1 MRCDWWPTPQRRT
14 LRPARWKPLSRT
26 SEGVCSVG
34 PAPFRT
40 HRAPFPIPRVFAF
53 QAPEWL
59 LVHLDWVLS
68 SCQACPLSLAGKEAL
83 RGRRDGRAGEEGETE
98 ATVFLDDLQVCRGV
112 RGTSGLLATV
122 PFPCVPLRDM
132 QLFKAVAVGRMETD
146 PEAPQNPERWSP
158 PSPQL
163 PLWLAQTPAL
173 LLS

>member
-1 MRCDWWPTPQRRT
+1 M
-14 LRPARWKPLSRT
+14 
-26 SEGVCSVG
+26 G

-68 SCQACPLSLAGKEAL
+68 SRQACPLSLAGKEAL
-83 RGRRDGRAGEEGETE
+83 KGRRDGRAGEEGETE

-158 PSPQL
+158 PFSPTSAMAGSNASTA
-163 PLWLAQTPAL
+163 PLVSLDNNQISL
-173 LLS
+173 LLPIFHQ